1 MKNKKTIVAVAGIC
15 LLGIIA
21 GTLAYFSTTD
31 LFHNLFDT
39 DFYQM
44 DTYEVFDAPENWRPG
59 DTTPKTFSVTNTG
72 NVDAAVR
79 VSFIE
84 EWIGKD
90 GYNKYSNN
98 VGIINFVDNYGE
110 NWKRNTIN
118 GEYYYYINKL
128 KPGETT
134 EPLIQSITFN
144 PDFSDDTIESCDYD
158 STTHKKTC
166 TVLSTHSDA
175 TYRLTI
181 KIETVQFDHYQKA
194 WNTTIK
200 LYDSHPY
207 NFKNHIESMV
217 GSSQVA
223 NDDPDGNVRYI
234 GTNPNNYVSFNN
246 ELWRIIGTNQ
256 NSTRI
261 IRNDALGR
269 FCMDSTESD
278 INNGKGVNDFSQSKL
293 KVELNSDY
301 TNDYLYQDTNWYTSL
316 RLEKGSFGVFN
327 HNYVIKNYYYNM
339 MRYQTIYLG
348 SPNNDNGTEVYIS
361 NPNFN
366 ASYVYNKERSN
377 SIGKTCTSDTSDC
390 TDTYTRNTSSGV
402 YVSLINLSDFL
413 YSTSGG
419 STTSREDCLTNN
431 IDYFNHHNECGTN
444 SWINNLEPDS
454 LQFTITPSAS
464 GAGGHY
470 MFGYGFDATV
480 TSSYGTQ
487 NSNPIHPVVELKN
500 NVVYLSGD
508 GSQSNPYIVEQGY

>member
-175 TYRLTI
+175 TY
-181 KIETVQFDHYQKA
+181 
-194 WNTTIK
+194 
-200 LYDSHPY
+200 
-207 NFKNHIESMV
+207 
-217 GSSQVA
+217 
-223 NDDPDGNVRYI
+223 
-234 GTNPNNYVSFNN
+234 
-246 ELWRIIGTNQ
+246 
-256 NSTRI
+256 
-261 IRNDALGR
+261 
-269 FCMDSTESD
+269 
-278 INNGKGVNDFSQSKL
+278 
-293 KVELNSDY
+293 
-301 TNDYLYQDTNWYTSL
+301 
-316 RLEKGSFGVFN
+316 
-327 HNYVIKNYYYNM
+327 
-339 MRYQTIYLG
+339 
-348 SPNNDNGTEVYIS
+348 
-361 NPNFN
+361 
-366 ASYVYNKERSN
+366 
-377 SIGKTCTSDTSDC
+377 
-390 TDTYTRNTSSGV
+390 
-402 YVSLINLSDFL
+402 
-413 YSTSGG
+413 
-419 STTSREDCLTNN
+419 
-431 IDYFNHHNECGTN
+431 
-444 SWINNLEPDS
+444 
-454 LQFTITPSAS
+454 
-464 GAGGHY
+464 
-470 MFGYGFDATV
+470 
-480 TSSYGTQ
+480 
-487 NSNPIHPVVELKN
+487 
-500 NVVYLSGD
+500 
-508 GSQSNPYIVEQGY
+508 